1 MSDASGITMY
11 ILILLIGIGTWLIRM
26 SFIYWFAGQSPG
38 PRARKLLSYIP
49 AAALSA
55 IIFPGILN
63 QGGQLALTADNH
75 RLIALLVA
83 IIVAWV
89 SKNTLAVLGAG
100 MTTLWL
106 VDYFF

>member
-1 MSDASGITMY
+1 MSDTSHVSMY
-11 ILILLIGIGTWLIRM
+11 VLILLIGIGTWLIRL

-38 PRARKLLSYIP
+38 PRTRRLLSYIP

-83 IIVAWV
+83 IVVAWI
-89 SKNTLAVLGAG
+89 SKSTLAVLGAG

-106 VDYFF
+106 VDYFL